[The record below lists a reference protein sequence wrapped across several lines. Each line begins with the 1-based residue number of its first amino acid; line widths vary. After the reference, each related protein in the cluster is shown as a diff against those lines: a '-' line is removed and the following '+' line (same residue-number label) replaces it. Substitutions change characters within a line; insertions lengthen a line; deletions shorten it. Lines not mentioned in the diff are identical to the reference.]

1 MGKKAAKRSPK
12 KAPPKRPASRSK
24 KPTRKKQ
31 TPDAESPSG
40 FQILTG
46 QAAAARHWG
55 VSVKTIQTWIQN
67 GLPAEPSGRSYQ
79 FDLSACNEW
88 VSAYRDA
95 DKNSESTKLNEQ
107 LKEAKLREQLLK
119 NEKLE
124 REREIA
130 EGNLVPLDEYEL
142 FAAELVIEARDQLL
156 NIPKEMRRH
165 LCKKCQKKVVEEMTM
180 VIEHT
185 LQRLAA
191 VEGGPKK

>member
-12 KAPPKRPASRSK
+12 KATPKRPASRSK
-24 KPTRKKQ
+24 KTPRRKQ
-31 TPDAESPSG
+31 TPDAEPSSAVEV
-40 FQILTG
+40 LAG

-55 VSVKTIQTWIQN
+55 VSVKTIQTWVQN
-67 GLPAEPSGRSYQ
+67 GLPVSGSARKQTFHLVDCEP
-79 FDLSACNEW
+79 W
-88 VSAYRDA
+88 VDAYRSERTDG
-95 DKNSESTKLNEQ
+95 ESTKLNEQ

-124 REREIA
+124 REKEIA

-180 VIEHT
+180 VIENT

>member
-12 KAPPKRPASRSK
+12 KATPKRPASRSK
-24 KPTRKKQ
+24 KSTRKKQ
-31 TPDAESPSG
+31 TPDAEPSSG

-46 QAAAARHWG
+46 QAAAARHWD

-124 REREIA
+124 REKEIA

-156 NIPKEMRRH
+156 NLPKEMRRH
-165 LCKKCQKKVVEEMTM
+165 LCKKCQAKLDEMRM
-180 VIEHT
+180 AIENA
-185 LQRLAA
+185 LQHLAA
-191 VEGGPKK
+191 VKEGPKK